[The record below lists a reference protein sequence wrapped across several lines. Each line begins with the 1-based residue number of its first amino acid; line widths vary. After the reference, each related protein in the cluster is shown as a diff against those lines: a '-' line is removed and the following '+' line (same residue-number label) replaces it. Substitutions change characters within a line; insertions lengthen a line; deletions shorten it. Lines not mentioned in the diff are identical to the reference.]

1 MTSVPQTSRPGRSR
15 IDPYLSDGIA
25 FPPVN
30 HSQPSSGPLDG
41 ITVLDL
47 SRVLSGPYCTM
58 QLADMGARV
67 IKIERPGTGDDT
79 RAWGPPFQNG
89 ESAYFLSINR
99 NKESLTL
106 DFKHPD
112 GRRLLDELIARAD
125 VLVENFRPGT
135 LDAMGLGYDA
145 LRAKHPRLI
154 YTSISGFGHTGPLR
168 ERAGYDAVLQGEA
181 GIMSLTGPPDGFG
194 YKVGVAIADLAAG
207 LFAAQGTL
215 LALYARERTGQGQ
228 HVDIAMLDS
237 VAALLTYQAG
247 IYFVTGAP
255 PKRHGN
261 AHPTVAPY
269 ETFKAA
275 DGEVVLAAG
284 NDDLWRKFCTIAGLE
299 QYSADPRFAKN
310 RDRVKN
316 YDSLRP
322 IVADAFLTRTQAEWL
337 DLLNE
342 AGIPAGP
349 VRNLQDVLTD
359 EQLRARDM
367 VHVLQHMS
375 AGAVQVL
382 GVPVKLSATQ
392 GSVRCPPP
400 ALGEHTETI
409 LTRDLGVP
417 SAQVAAMRT
426 AGVI

>member
-1 MTSVPQTSRPGRSR
+1 VDHSRELAR
-15 IDPYLSDGIA
+15 
-25 FPPVN
+25 
-30 HSQPSSGPLDG
+30 PLEG

-67 IKIERPGTGDDT
+67 IKIERPGLGDDT
-79 RAWGPPFQNG
+79 RAWGPPFVNG

-106 DFKHPD
+106 NFKHPE

-125 VLVENFRPGT
+125 ILVENFRPGT
-135 LDAMGLGYDA
+135 LDELGLGYEA

-154 YTSISGFGHTGPLR
+154 YTSISGFGHSGPLR

-181 GIMSLTGPPDGFG
+181 GIMSLTGPPDACG

-215 LALYARERTGQGQ
+215 LALYARERTGRGQ
-228 HVDIAMLDS
+228 HVDVAMLDS

-247 IYFVTGAP
+247 IYFATGAP
-255 PKRHGN
+255 PERHGN

-269 ETFKAA
+269 ETFQAA

-284 NDDLWRKFCTIAGLE
+284 NDELWRRFCRVAGLDA
-299 QYSADPRFAKN
+299 YAGDPRFATN
-310 RDRVKN
+310 RDRVRN
-316 YDSLRP
+316 YGALRP
-322 IVADAFLTRTQAEWL
+322 IVADAFSKRTRSEWL
-337 DLLNE
+337 EVLND

-349 VRNLQDVLTD
+349 VRNLQEVLTD
-359 EQLRARDM
+359 EQLLTREM
-367 VHVLQHMS
+367 VHVLQHSS
-375 AGAVQVL
+375 AGPVQVL
-382 GVPVKLSATQ
+382 GIPVKLSATP
-392 GSVRCPPP
+392 GDVRRAPP
-400 ALGEHTETI
+400 ALGEHTEEI
-409 LTRDLGVP
+409 LTEDLGL
-417 SAQVAAMRT
+417 AASQITEMRA

>member
-1 MTSVPQTSRPGRSR
+1 
-15 IDPYLSDGIA
+15 
-25 FPPVN
+25 
-30 HSQPSSGPLDG
+30 
-41 ITVLDL
+41 
-47 SRVLSGPYCTM
+47 M

-79 RAWGPPFQNG
+79 RAWGPPFVNG

-99 NKESLTL
+99 NKESVTL
-106 DFKHPD
+106 NFKHPD

-135 LDAMGLGYDA
+135 LEEMGLGYDA
-145 LRAKHPRLI
+145 LRTKHPRLI

-181 GIMSLTGPPDGFG
+181 GLMSLTGPPDGG
-194 YKVGVAIADLAAG
+194 SYKVGVAIADLAAG

-215 LALYARERTGQGQ
+215 LALYARERTGLGQ

-255 PKRHGN
+255 PQRHGN

-269 ETFKAA
+269 ETFQTS

-284 NDDLWRKFCTIAGLE
+284 NDDLWQKFCRVAGLDT
-299 QYSADPRFAKN
+299 YAGDPRFAKN
-310 RDRVKN
+310 RDRVRN
-316 YDSLRP
+316 YAVLRP
-322 IVADAFLTRTQAEWL
+322 IVAEAFLKQTQSEWL

-349 VRNLQDVLTD
+349 VRNLHDVLND
-359 EQLRARDM
+359 EQLLTREM
-367 VHVLQHMS
+367 VRVLQHS
-375 AGAVQVL
+375 IAGPVQVL
-382 GVPVKLSATQ
+382 GVPVKLSATP
-392 GSVRCPPP
+392 GAVRCPPP
-400 ALGEHTETI
+400 ALGEHTEKI
-409 LTRDLGVP
+409 LTGDLGL
-417 SAQVAAMRT
+417 ATTQVAAMRA
-426 AGVI
+426 AGVV

>member
-1 MTSVPQTSRPGRSR
+1 VDHSRELAR
-15 IDPYLSDGIA
+15 
-25 FPPVN
+25 
-30 HSQPSSGPLDG
+30 PLEG

-47 SRVLSGPYCTM
+47 SRVLSGPYCTK

-67 IKIERPGTGDDT
+67 IKIERPGLGDDT
-79 RAWGPPFQNG
+79 RAWGPPFVNG

-106 DFKHPD
+106 NFKHPE

-125 VLVENFRPGT
+125 ILVENFRPGT
-135 LDAMGLGYDA
+135 LDELGLGYEA

-154 YTSISGFGHTGPLR
+154 YTSISGFGHSGPLR

-181 GIMSLTGPPDGFG
+181 GIMSLTGPPDACG

-215 LALYARERTGQGQ
+215 LALYARERTGRGQ

-247 IYFVTGAP
+247 IYFATGAP
-255 PKRHGN
+255 PERHGN

-269 ETFKAA
+269 ETFQAA

-284 NDDLWRKFCTIAGLE
+284 NDELWRRFCRVAGLDD
-299 QYSADPRFAKN
+299 YAGDPRFATN
-310 RDRVKN
+310 RDRVRN
-316 YDSLRP
+316 YGALRP
-322 IVADAFLTRTQAEWL
+322 IVADAFSKRTRSEWL
-337 DLLNE
+337 EVLND

-349 VRNLQDVLTD
+349 VRNLQEVLTD
-359 EQLRARDM
+359 EQLLTREM
-367 VHVLQHMS
+367 VHVLQHSS
-375 AGAVQVL
+375 AGPVQVL
-382 GVPVKLSATQ
+382 GVPVKLSATP
-392 GSVRCPPP
+392 GDVRRAPP
-400 ALGEHTETI
+400 ALGEHTEEI
-409 LTRDLGVP
+409 LTEDLGL
-417 SAQVAAMRT
+417 AASQITEMRA

>member
-1 MTSVPQTSRPGRSR
+1 VTPAPRS
-15 IDPYLSDGIA
+15 A
-25 FPPVN
+25 
-30 HSQPSSGPLDG
+30 PLDH

-67 IKIERPGTGDDT
+67 IKIERPGAGDDT
-79 RAWGPPFQNG
+79 RAWGPPFVNG

-99 NKESLTL
+99 NKESVTL
-106 DFKHPD
+106 NFKHRE
-112 GRRLLDELIARAD
+112 GRRLLDALIARAD

-135 LDAMGLGYDA
+135 LDDLGLGYETLHA
-145 LRAKHPRLI
+145 RHPRLV

-181 GIMSLTGPPDGFG
+181 GIMSVTGPADGPG

-215 LALYARERTGQGQ
+215 VALHERERNGEGQ

-247 IYFVTGAP
+247 IYFTTGAP
-255 PKRHGN
+255 PQRLGN

-269 ETFKAA
+269 ETFRAA
-275 DGEVVLAAG
+275 DGDVVLAAG
-284 NDDLWRKFCTIAGLE
+284 NDELWRRFCRVAGLDAAA
-299 QYSADPRFAKN
+299 ADPRFATN
-310 RDRVKN
+310 SDRVRN
-316 YDSLRP
+316 YGALRP
-322 IVADAFLTRTQAEWL
+322 IVAEVFLRRTRAEWIA
-337 DLLNE
+337 LLNE

-349 VRNLQDVLTD
+349 VRDLHEVLTD
-359 EQLRARDM
+359 QQLLAREM
-367 VHVLQHMS
+367 VHTLPHAA

-382 GVPVKLSATQ
+382 GTPVKLSTTPGA
-392 GSVRCPPP
+392 VRCAPP
-400 ALGEHTETI
+400 ALGQHTDSV
-409 LTRDLGVP
+409 LVKDLGLAP
-417 SAQVAAMRT
+417 AEVAALRA
-426 AGVI
+426 AGVV

>member
-1 MTSVPQTSRPGRSR
+1 VDHSRELAR
-15 IDPYLSDGIA
+15 
-25 FPPVN
+25 
-30 HSQPSSGPLDG
+30 PLEG

-47 SRVLSGPYCTM
+47 SRVLSGPFCTM

-67 IKIERPGTGDDT
+67 IKIERPGLGDDT
-79 RAWGPPFQNG
+79 RAWGPPFING

-106 DFKHPD
+106 NFKHPE

-125 VLVENFRPGT
+125 ILVENFRPGT
-135 LDAMGLGYDA
+135 LDELGLGYEA

-154 YTSISGFGHTGPLR
+154 YTSISGFGHSGPLR

-181 GIMSLTGPPDGFG
+181 GIMSLTGPPDTCG

-215 LALYARERTGQGQ
+215 LALYARERTGCGQ

-255 PKRHGN
+255 PERHGN

-269 ETFKAA
+269 ETFQAA

-284 NDDLWRKFCTIAGLE
+284 NDELWRRFCRVAGLDA
-299 QYSADPRFAKN
+299 YAGDPRFATN
-310 RDRVKN
+310 RDRVRN
-316 YDSLRP
+316 YGALRP
-322 IVADAFLTRTQAEWL
+322 IVADAFSKRTRAEWL
-337 DLLNE
+337 EVLND

-349 VRNLQDVLTD
+349 VRNLQEVLTD
-359 EQLRARDM
+359 EQLLTREM
-367 VHVLQHMS
+367 VRVLQHSS
-375 AGAVQVL
+375 AGPVQVL
-382 GVPVKLSATQ
+382 GVPVKLSATP
-392 GSVRCPPP
+392 GAVRRAPP
-400 ALGEHTETI
+400 ALGEHTEEI
-409 LTRDLGVP
+409 LTGDLGL
-417 SAQVAAMRT
+417 AASQITEMRA

>member
-1 MTSVPQTSRPGRSR
+1 M
-15 IDPYLSDGIA
+15 DPRGSNGIA
-25 FPPVN
+25 CPAVN
-30 HSQPSSGPLDG
+30 HSPQSAGPLEG
-41 ITVLDL
+41 VTVLDL

-79 RAWGPPFQNG
+79 RAWGPPFVNG

-106 DFKHPD
+106 NFKHPD

-135 LDAMGLGYDA
+135 LDEMGLGYEA
-145 LRAKHPRLI
+145 LQGKHPRLI
-154 YTSISGFGHTGPLR
+154 YTSISGFGHSGPLR

-181 GIMSLTGPPDGFG
+181 GIMSLTGPPDGCG

-215 LALYARERTGQGQ
+215 LALYARERTGRGQ

-269 ETFKAA
+269 ETFQAA

-284 NDDLWRKFCTIAGLE
+284 NDDLWRKFCGVAGLE
-299 QYSADPRFAKN
+299 MYAADPRFATN
-310 RDRVKN
+310 RDRVRN
-316 YDSLRP
+316 YATLRP
-322 IVADAFLTRTQAEWL
+322 IVAEAFLRRTRSEWL
-337 DLLNE
+337 DVLNE

-349 VRNLQDVLTD
+349 VKNLHEVLND
-359 EQLRARDM
+359 EQLLTREM
-367 VHVLQHMS
+367 VHVLQHSS
-375 AGAVQVL
+375 AGPVRVL
-382 GVPVKLSATQ
+382 GVPVKLSATP
-392 GSVRCPPP
+392 GAVRRPPP
-400 ALGEHTETI
+400 ALGEHTDKI
-409 LTRDLGVP
+409 LTVDLGLTA
-417 SAQVAAMRT
+417 SQVAAMAA
-426 AGVI
+426 AGVV

>member
-1 MTSVPQTSRPGRSR
+1 VDHSRELVR
-15 IDPYLSDGIA
+15 
-25 FPPVN
+25 
-30 HSQPSSGPLDG
+30 PLDG

-67 IKIERPGTGDDT
+67 IKIERPGLGDDT
-79 RAWGPPFQNG
+79 RAWGPPFVNG

-106 DFKHPD
+106 NFKHPE

-125 VLVENFRPGT
+125 ILVENFRPGT
-135 LDAMGLGYDA
+135 LDELGLGYET

-154 YTSISGFGHTGPLR
+154 YTSISGFGHSGPLR

-181 GIMSLTGPPDGFG
+181 GIMSLTGPPDACG

-215 LALYARERTGQGQ
+215 LALYARERTGRGQ

-255 PKRHGN
+255 PERHGN

-269 ETFKAA
+269 ETFQVA

-284 NDDLWRKFCTIAGLE
+284 NDELWRRFCRVAGLDT
-299 QYSADPRFAKN
+299 YAGDPRFATN
-310 RDRVKN
+310 RDRVRN
-316 YDSLRP
+316 YGVLRP
-322 IVADAFLTRTQAEWL
+322 IVADAFLKRTRAEWL
-337 DLLNE
+337 EVLND

-349 VRNLQDVLTD
+349 VRNLQEVLTD
-359 EQLRARDM
+359 EQLLAREM
-367 VHVLQHMS
+367 VHVLQHSS
-375 AGAVQVL
+375 AGPVQVL
-382 GVPVKLSATQ
+382 GVPVKLSATP
-392 GSVRCPPP
+392 GAVRRAPP
-400 ALGEHTETI
+400 ALGEHTEEI
-409 LTRDLGVP
+409 LTGDLGL
-417 SAQVAAMRT
+417 AALQITEMRA

>member
-1 MTSVPQTSRPGRSR
+1 VDHSRELAR
-15 IDPYLSDGIA
+15 
-25 FPPVN
+25 
-30 HSQPSSGPLDG
+30 PLEG

-67 IKIERPGTGDDT
+67 IKIERPGLGDDT
-79 RAWGPPFQNG
+79 RAWGPPFVNG

-106 DFKHPD
+106 NFKHPE

-125 VLVENFRPGT
+125 ILVENFRPGT
-135 LDAMGLGYDA
+135 LDELGLGYEA

-154 YTSISGFGHTGPLR
+154 YTSISGFGHSGPLR

-181 GIMSLTGPPDGFG
+181 GIMSLTGPPDACG

-215 LALYARERTGQGQ
+215 LALYARERTGCGQ

-255 PKRHGN
+255 PERHGN

-269 ETFKAA
+269 ETFQAA

-284 NDDLWRKFCTIAGLE
+284 NDELWRRFCRVAGLDA
-299 QYSADPRFAKN
+299 YAGDPRFATN
-310 RDRVKN
+310 RDRVRN
-316 YDSLRP
+316 YGALRP
-322 IVADAFLTRTQAEWL
+322 IVADAFSKRTRAEWL
-337 DLLNE
+337 EVLND

-349 VRNLQDVLTD
+349 VRNLQEVLTD
-359 EQLRARDM
+359 EQLLTREM
-367 VHVLQHMS
+367 VRVLQHSS
-375 AGAVQVL
+375 AGPVQVL
-382 GVPVKLSATQ
+382 GVPVKLSATP
-392 GSVRCPPP
+392 GAVRRAPP
-400 ALGEHTETI
+400 ALGEHTEEI
-409 LTRDLGVP
+409 LTGDLGL
-417 SAQVAAMRT
+417 AASQITEMR
-426 AGVI
+426 AGGVI

>member
-1 MTSVPQTSRPGRSR
+1 
-15 IDPYLSDGIA
+15 
-25 FPPVN
+25 
-30 HSQPSSGPLDG
+30 
-41 ITVLDL
+41 VLDL

-269 ETFKAA
+269 ETFQAA

-284 NDDLWRKFCTIAGLE
+284 NDDLWRKFCAIAGLE
-299 QYSADPRFAKN
+299 QYAADPRFAKN

-322 IVADAFLTRTQAEWL
+322 LVAEAFLTRTQAEWL

-367 VHVLQHMS
+367 VHVLQHLS

-382 GVPVKLSATQ
+382 GVPVKLSDTQ
-392 GSVRCPPP
+392 GTIRCPPP
-400 ALGEHTETI
+400 ALGEHTAAI
-409 LTRDLGVP
+409 LTGDLGLTP
-417 SAQVAAMRT
+417 AQVEAMRT
-426 AGVI
+426 ARVV